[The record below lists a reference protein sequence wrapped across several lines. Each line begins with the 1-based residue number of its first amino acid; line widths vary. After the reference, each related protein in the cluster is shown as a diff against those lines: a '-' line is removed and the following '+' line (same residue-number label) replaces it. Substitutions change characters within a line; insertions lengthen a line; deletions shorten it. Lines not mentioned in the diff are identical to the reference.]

1 MARIDRPDS
10 TGGGAGSGGAAGSR
24 GPKPRGPKP
33 KPVPTP
39 KPPRTTG
46 GIGGGNRNRI
56 APVYQMTAPIPKPT
70 PKPSLPPVPPKSVT
84 AKNSN
89 PQPTLKPARQ
99 KPTLSTKP
107 EKPGGLSAQAREDIR
122 NAKPTPTD
130 IALGRLGTPSI
141 KGGKIVHSSGE
152 QVRMQPKST
161 ARPNRDLIKKP
172 SVVKPT
178 PKPTPTFVN
187 SLDKD
192 GRIQDPTLP
201 RIIKRGKYNPYRSPI
216 EGK

>member
-10 TGGGAGSGGAAGSR
+10 TGGGAGSGGAAGGR

-46 GIGGGNRNRI
+46 GISGGNRNRI
-56 APVYQMTAPIPKPT
+56 APVYQMTAPIKKPE

-84 AKNSN
+84 AKNPN
-89 PQPTLKPARQ
+89 PQPTLKP
-99 KPTLSTKP
+99 TKQPPKLQP
-107 EKPGGLSAQAREDIR
+107 EAQAREDIR

-141 KGGKIVHSSGE
+141 KGGKIVHSSSIGGAG
-152 QVRMQPKST
+152 VQPKST
-161 ARPNRDLIKKP
+161 SRPNKDLIKKP
-172 SVVKPT
+172 PVVKPT
-178 PKPTPTFVN
+178 PKPTPTLLN
-187 SLDKD
+187 NN
-192 GRIQDPTLP
+192 DPNLP
-201 RIIKRGKYNPYRSPI
+201 RIKSYGKNGKYNPYRSPI